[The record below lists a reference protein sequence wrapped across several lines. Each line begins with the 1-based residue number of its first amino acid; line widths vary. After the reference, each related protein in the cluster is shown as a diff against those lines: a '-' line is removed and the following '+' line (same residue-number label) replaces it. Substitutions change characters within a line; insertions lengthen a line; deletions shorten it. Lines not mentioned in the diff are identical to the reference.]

1 MESGTTTPVT
11 GPSDRRR
18 WWTLV
23 VVCLGMFMVTLDS
36 SIVNVA
42 LPHIQRDLHFT
53 QSGLAWVVDAF
64 LITFG
69 SFLLLAGRLGDLVGR
84 KKIFLGG
91 VALFTLSSL
100 VCGVAVDQAM
110 LIAGRFVQGIGGAFA
125 ASAILAI
132 IVTEFPVARD
142 RTRAMSAYMFVAVGG
157 GSIGLLVGGVLT
169 QALNWHWIFF
179 INLPI
184 GVGTLLAGRVLID
197 ENVGLGL
204 RNGVDVAGSALVTVS
219 LMVGIYAIIGVTS
232 YGWGSAHTLGFLGV
246 ALALG
251 VGFVVLEMRLSDP
264 IMPLRIFRIP
274 SLVQANVVRAL
285 AMMGMFAT
293 FFLGALYL
301 EDVLGYTPLLTGLAF
316 LPISATMGVLSSGV
330 TARLVNRFGTK
341 PVLVPGMVCITAGL
355 LWLTRIGVGPDYL
368 RVFFPGCLLIG
379 LGAGLAMMP
388 LLSIAMVDVPT
399 EDSGL
404 GSGVA
409 NVSLQVSSAVGLAV
423 LSTLASNRS
432 KTLAAAG
439 HSAAHALTGGYRLS
453 FLIGGICAAVG
464 TVIAVAVLRGTP
476 GHDEV
481 SDQSDEER
489 LETMIESAIL

>member
-1 MESGTTTPVT
+1 
-11 GPSDRRR
+11 
-18 WWTLV
+18 
-23 VVCLGMFMVTLDS
+23 MFMVTLDS

-42 LPHIQRDLHFT
+42 LPKIQRDLHFT

-84 KKIFLGG
+84 KKIFLSG
-91 VALFTLSSL
+91 VALFTASSL

-110 LIAGRFVQGIGGAFA
+110 LIVGRFTQGIGGAFS

-169 QALNWHWIFF
+169 QALDWHWIFF

-184 GVGTLLAGRVLID
+184 GVGTIVAGRLLID
-197 ENVGLGL
+197 ENEGLGL
-204 RNGVDVAGSALVTVS
+204 RDGVDVAGSALVTVS

-232 YGWGSAHTLGFLGV
+232 YGWTSAHTLGFLAGAV
-246 ALALG
+246 VLG
-251 VGFVVLEMRLSDP
+251 VVFVVLESRLSDP
-264 IMPLRIFRIP
+264 IMPLRILRIP
-274 SLVQANVVRAL
+274 SLVHANVVRAM
-285 AMMGMFAT
+285 AMIGMFAT

-301 EDVLGYTPLLTGLAF
+301 EDVLGYSPLRTGLAF

-330 TARLVNRFGTK
+330 TARLVGRFGTK
-341 PVLVPGMVCITAGL
+341 PVLVPGMVSITLGL
-355 LWLTRIGVGPDYL
+355 LWLTRIGVSPDYL

-388 LLSIAMVDVPT
+388 LLSIAMVDVPS

-409 NVSLQVSSAVGLAV
+409 NVALQVSSAVGLAV
-423 LSTLASNRS
+423 LSTIATNRS
-432 KTLAAAG
+432 KSLAAAG
-439 HSAAHALTGGYRLS
+439 QATVHALTAGYRLS
-453 FLIGGICAAVG
+453 FLIGGACAAVG
-464 TVIAVAVLRGTP
+464 SVIAVVILKGTP
-476 GHDEV
+476 RD
-481 SDQSDEER
+481 DADTEEASEAR